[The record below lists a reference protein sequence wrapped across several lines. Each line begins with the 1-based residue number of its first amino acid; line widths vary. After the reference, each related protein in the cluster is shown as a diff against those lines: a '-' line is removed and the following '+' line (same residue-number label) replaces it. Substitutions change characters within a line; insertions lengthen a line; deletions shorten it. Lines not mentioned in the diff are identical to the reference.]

1 MTEQS
6 GQPGGS
12 GQPDPPDPP
21 NNWRVYE
28 EDSTPDP
35 EPPSEPPS
43 VPYGAPPSTPH
54 VPYGAAGQTS
64 YNPVFVTTR
73 SSSAAPKI
81 IILVIALVVL
91 GGVAAA
97 AVAIFAAVDG
107 GIGGIGG
114 VNPKDPEDFAQMVE
128 ELEEERGSTEV
139 WEVGLYDGYAI
150 VYVPVDSSS
159 TKYDALRWDGG
170 GFEDWTKGTS
180 TYTRFDLAE
189 LDPEVLDGMC
199 DPVLDQADG
208 ATPSDCYVFIRKP
221 GPPFGGNAWFSAG
234 ASDEYGQYFNVEY
247 DKFGVEIPEAQ

>member
-1 MTEQS
+1 MARFPQRHPRGRPRPIRDVERKRLRAQA
-6 GQPGGS
+6 
-12 GQPDPPDPP
+12 
-21 NNWRVYE
+21 RVAVAETALMRRY
-28 EDSTPDP
+28 
-35 EPPSEPPS
+35 
-43 VPYGAPPSTPH
+43 Y
-54 VPYGAAGQTS
+54 AAAELDERD
-64 YNPVFVTTR
+64 R
-73 SSSAAPKI
+73 S
-81 IILVIALVVL
+81 IAS
-91 GGVAAA
+91 VAAEQEIPAYA
-97 AVAIFAAVDG
+97 A
-107 GIGGIGG
+107 
-114 VNPKDPEDFAQMVE
+114 Q
-128 ELEEERGSTEV
+128 LEEERGSTEV